1 MFKMSDILIKTHL
14 DLLNLYMSCSI
25 CGEVFVKPV
34 KLPCMHT
41 FCKTC
46 ILQWERNQKDCPYC
60 RAKYEKVPCDDTHL
74 ASYIEKLIGSTYTD
88 DENKQRDEL
97 VKSHTDLE
105 KQLQPPAFEIAQ
117 INRLSGI
124 NPGSQDRERR
134 NIDLEADR
142 AILNLQSAG
151 EIQSRRNSSW
161 EEFPRRH
168 SAIAQ
173 SFGVNKFCCI
183 KHAKPTP

>member
-1 MFKMSDILIKTHL
+1 
-14 DLLNLYMSCSI
+14 
-25 CGEVFVKPV
+25 
-34 KLPCMHT
+34 
-41 FCKTC
+41 
-46 ILQWERNQKDCPYC
+46 
-60 RAKYEKVPCDDTHL
+60 VPCDDTHL

-173 SFGVNKFCCI
+173 SFGVNKSISGSQNWVQRSFPFSHFSEQANRDFPGTWGAREIQSQRNSSWECYI
-183 KHAKPTP
+183 KRRSLELNFIINGEYVSFNRY